1 MVPLLTLS
9 LVGLFVVI
17 VLLEALWRNAIR
29 VRHPET
35 WKALGSPTLILNN
48 SIANSLRME
57 RFLWRGEYR
66 VLGDRGLNRLAAS
79 IKIAFVVYGAVFAAM
94 ILAQL

>member
-1 MVPLLTLS
+1 
-9 LVGLFVVI
+9 
-17 VLLEALWRNAIR
+17 
-29 VRHPET
+29 
-35 WKALGSPTLILNN
+35 
-48 SIANSLRME
+48 ME